1 MDFYT
6 LFYYKFVDALDSKD
20 EQWWTHNYN
29 SHSVESWQGYAF
41 ELICFTHL
49 AQIRQCLGI
58 SGISTSAS
66 SWRYTPA
73 KNEKGEKAQIDLVIE
88 RGDRNINLCEMKFS
102 VGPFT
107 IKKSYADDVRRRAQ
121 LFKEKEKTTYGLNN
135 TFVTTFGVADGVN
148 KDVVDSEVLAEDLF
162 R

>member
-1 MDFYT
+1 M
-6 LFYYKFVDALDSKD
+6 
-20 EQWWTHNYN
+20 HNYN

-58 SGISTSAS
+58 SGISTSVS
-66 SWRYTPA
+66 SWRYAPA
-73 KNEKGEKAQIDLVIE
+73 KGEEGTKAQIDLVIE
-88 RGDRNINLCEMKFS
+88 RSDRNINLCEMKFS

-107 IKKSYADDVRRRAQ
+107 IKKSFADDVRRRTQ
-121 LFKEKEKTTYGLNN
+121 LFKEKERTNYGLNN

-148 KDVVDSEVLAEDLF
+148 KDVVNSEVMAEDLF